1 MDHACKLEA
10 EVDFHDQKGEKKK
23 TLEEL
28 TAKAREEYG
37 RIARSYATHLF
48 KETRSHFDFTTV
60 IAQGLGCFDL
70 EILLKSP
77 LALATNCFSKLC
89 MSFRFRGYFVA
100 TEETQAQEEYLSHVD
115 ELRVKFSEFDQP
127 TLLIPDT
134 ITFIMGQTSIQT
146 RPLLLRC
153 FKLACLCLDEP
164 FRSLPTVKFGSV
176 NTDNY
181 ASKLIDVILPVQS
194 YFSSVPGSVEAVTSE
209 SSISEFLELESTFG
223 RGALSYTYDP
233 WLGMD
238 QFGRA
243 DILSKLDPDDRFQ
256 IRGSK
261 EKSASTSQVQSPR
274 KSLHYSAK
282 TARPTQLLSEA
293 EVDQSAK
300 SLRQSGSKD

>member
-1 MDHACKLEA
+1 M
-10 EVDFHDQKGEKKK
+10 
-23 TLEEL
+23 
-28 TAKAREEYG
+28 
-37 RIARSYATHLF
+37 
-48 KETRSHFDFTTV
+48 
-60 IAQGLGCFDL
+60 GCFDL

-77 LALATNCFSKLC
+77 LALATKCFSKLF

-100 TEETQAQEEYLSHVD
+100 TEETQAQEEYLSYVD
-115 ELRVKFSEFDQP
+115 ELRVKFPEFDQP

-223 RGALSYTYDP
+223 RGPSAILMTLGWEWISSGELIFYQNLILMIDSALEAARRNLQVLPKFSRPLSPFAIQLKLHVPLSYYP
-233 WLGMD
+233 ML
-238 QFGRA
+238 
-243 DILSKLDPDDRFQ
+243 KL
-256 IRGSK
+256 I
-261 EKSASTSQVQSPR
+261 
-274 KSLHYSAK
+274 SLQRVYVRVVVK
-282 TARPTQLLSEA
+282 TNCI
-293 EVDQSAK
+293 
-300 SLRQSGSKD
+300 